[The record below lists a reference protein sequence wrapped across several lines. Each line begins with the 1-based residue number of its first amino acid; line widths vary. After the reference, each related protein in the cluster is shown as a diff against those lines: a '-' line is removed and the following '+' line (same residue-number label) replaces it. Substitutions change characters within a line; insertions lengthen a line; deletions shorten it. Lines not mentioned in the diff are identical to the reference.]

1 MKHLI
6 LDANNLLFRAR
17 HACFRRKYTNV
28 IIHTFFRSL
37 KPIVEKFSPDYVY
50 FVLDGKPKKR
60 LEMMPEYKGTRTY
73 HDEDG
78 FSAQRREIITIV
90 KASLPF
96 MTLRH
101 PEAEADDVIAHLV
114 LSSLPPSHEKIIV
127 SSDTDFIQLCQSPTN
142 TKLYNPITKGFREP
156 PDYPYD
162 IWKAMRGD
170 SSDNIDGIRGLGN
183 KRAAT
188 LASDKHAFN
197 TYFSARPAEF
207 QKFQKNVE
215 MISLSSFTPT
225 EEKQIQFSYGQN
237 DLESLRDAFTEL
249 QFKSMISSRSWEKFS
264 LPFRSLK
271 DGTEYIDDGSVD
283 DAPSAGSNF

>member
-17 HACFRRKYTNV
+17 HSCFRRKYANV
-28 IIHTFFRSL
+28 ITHTFFRSL

-78 FSAQRREIITIV
+78 FSAQRRQIIDII
-90 KASLPF
+90 KISLPF

-101 PEAEADDVIAHLV
+101 PEAEADDVIAHLA
-114 LSSLPPSHEKIIV
+114 LKSLPGEDEKVIV
-127 SSDTDFIQLCQSPTN
+127 SSDTDFIQLCQTATN

-162 IWKAMRGD
+162 VWKSMRGD

-188 LASDKHAFN
+188 LASDGVAFN
-197 TYFSARPAEF
+197 AYFSPRPQEYE
-207 QKFQKNVE
+207 KFLKNME
-215 MISLSSFTPT
+215 MISLKSFDPQ
-225 EEKQIQFSYGQN
+225 EETHIQFSYGQN
-237 DLESLRDAFTEL
+237 DLQSLLETFTEL
-249 QFKSMISSRSWEKFS
+249 QFKSMISSRSWEKYS

-271 DGTEYIDDGSVD
+271 DGTRYIEQRSIDDAS
-283 DAPSAGSNF
+283 STGSNF